1 MMITLYVI
9 AGLLVGLIV
18 YLLLGIFHQDA
29 KNSKHFT
36 YVPQDSFQFVV
47 AGQKLVRVLSHLS
60 GPYACEEETGWKV
73 TDQSKN
79 PNFRQRKS
87 LLERWLGASY
97 VSILYPI
104 KRVHEFTI
112 IADKLKPESERS
124 GKPLKDWIRTELR
137 LVKYLLSRFTHP
149 LHISDIELGGDKW
162 KINLLIMMD
171 IQITQPATVVMIY
184 QGKALEQVDAAVRSA
199 VINYCN
205 NKKWTY
211 ESFLQEDNNRESELE
226 RIILELNNNSSDI
239 KKDGL
244 DERFGVSIKSAWVE
258 DLELS
263 GEQAEIAKIAQAKA
277 LEEERAK
284 SIIAAAEGAAREIEI
299 RAKAEATKITTIAEA
314 NRIALE
320 KEGVGKAEAYT
331 KIMQALKA
339 HGLSATELQAVMA
352 DYITTGNFA
361 KLENLTTLIIQKGEV
376 KDKTSL
382 IIQPK

>member
-60 GPYACEEETGWKV
+60 GPYACEEETGWEV
-73 TDQSKN
+73 
-79 PNFRQRKS
+79 RKQNTGFKQALS
-87 LLERWLGASY
+87 LTEKLFGASY

-104 KRVHEFTI
+104 KKVHEFTVV
-112 IADKLKPESERS
+112 ADKLKPESERS

-137 LVKYLLSRFTHP
+137 SVKHLLSRFTHP
-149 LHISDIELGGDKW
+149 LHIADIELGGDKW
-162 KINLLIMMD
+162 QVNLLIMMD
-171 IQITQPATVVMIY
+171 IQITNPATVVMIY

-205 NKKWTY
+205 NKNWTY
-211 ESFLQEDNNRESELE
+211 ESFLQERNDRGSELE
-226 RIILELNNNSSDI
+226 KIILELNNNSPS
-239 KKDGL
+239 KNDGL
-244 DERFGVSIKSAWVE
+244 AERFGISIQSAWVE

-263 GEQAEIAKIAQAKA
+263 GEQAEIAKIAKAKA

-284 SIIAAAEGAAREIEI
+284 SIIAAAEGAARETEI
-299 RAKAEATKITTIAEA
+299 RANAEALKITIIAEA

-320 KEGVGKAEAYT
+320 KEGLGKAESYN

-339 HGLSATELQAVMA
+339 HSLSATEIQAVMA

-361 KLENLTTLIIQKGEV
+361 KLDKLTTLIIQKGEV

>member
-36 YVPQDSFQFVV
+36 YVRQDSFQFVV
-47 AGQKLVRVLSHLS
+47 AGEKLVRVLSHLS
-60 GPYACEEETGWKV
+60 GPYACEEETDWEVREQTQNKRFKRALSI
-73 TDQSKN
+73 TEKL
-79 PNFRQRKS
+79 F
-87 LLERWLGASY
+87 GASY

-104 KRVHEFTI
+104 KKVHEFTV
-112 IADKLKPESERS
+112 IADKLKPEAERS
-124 GKPLKDWIRTELR
+124 GKPIKDWVKTELR
-137 LVKYLLSRFTHP
+137 LVKYLLFRFPHP
-149 LHISDIELGGDKW
+149 LYIADIELGGDKW
-162 KINLLIMMD
+162 KVNLLTMLD
-171 IQITQPATVVMIY
+171 IQITQPATVVMTY

-205 NKKWTY
+205 NQNQTY
-211 ESFLQEDNNRESELE
+211 ESFLQKDNGRGSELE
-226 RIILELNNNSSDI
+226 KIILALNDDSPGKS
-239 KKDGL
+239 DGL
-244 DERFGVSIKSAWVE
+244 AKRFGVSIKSAWVE

-263 GEQAEIAKIAQAKA
+263 GEQAEIARIAQAKA

-284 SIIAAAEGAAREIEI
+284 SIIAAAEGAARETEI
-299 RAKAEATKITTIAEA
+299 RATAEALKITIIAEA

-320 KEGVGKAEAYT
+320 KEGMGKAEAYN
-331 KIMQALKA
+331 KIMQPLKA

-361 KLENLTTLIIQKGEV
+361 KLDKLTTLIIQKGEV